1 MERQQH
7 ARLDELMRDPY
18 PLYARARRAEG
29 LTYVPELQ
37 AWLVARDADVREVLR
52 RPDVFSSANAVR
64 PDTVPAP
71 AALAVLS
78 QGQDQ
83 SGGPRRRVVVTAD
96 GPAHQRLR
104 APLVRG
110 LSPARVAA
118 VLPYVT
124 ERATAL
130 VDALAAAGPGVRGG
144 PRVDVMEAYALR
156 LPGQVIGRV
165 LGFDPEDVPVVV
177 RGGHSSEQLLFRP
190 LPEDE
195 QIAAA
200 HDTVALRRLLEGYVQ
215 DRHAAPR
222 DDLCSEMVTSLV
234 PDDGEPDEADPE
246 ADDTGPA
253 LTLGQRA
260 ELVAHLHNFLL
271 AGHLTTTA
279 LIGTTLL
286 HLLRHP
292 AQWKLVCE
300 EPERIPAAIEEAAR
314 YDTALQGFRRV
325 TTRAVTLAG
334 TELPAGAEVLV
345 GFGSAGRDAGRY
357 ERPDVFDIT
366 RTPVA
371 RHVAFGLGA
380 HGCPGAQLARE
391 QLRVTLEL
399 FTRRFPGLRLAA
411 DGPPVRMRPTLIHRA
426 PEALYVQW

>member
-1 MERQQH
+1 MDRQQH

-29 LTYVPELQ
+29 LTYVPELR

-64 PDTVPAP
+64 GDVVPSP
-71 AALAVLS
+71 AALAVL
-78 QGQDQ
+78 GE
-83 SGGPRRRVVVTAD
+83 GIAVRRPVVITAD

-104 APLVRG
+104 APIVRG
-110 LSPARVAA
+110 LAPDRVEA
-118 VLPYVT
+118 VLPYVA
-124 ERATAL
+124 ERAAAL
-130 VDALAAAGPGVRGG
+130 VDAFVAPGDGR
-144 PRVDVMEAYALR
+144 PVDVMEAYALR
-156 LPGQVIGRV
+156 LPGQVIGHV
-165 LGFDPEDVPVVV
+165 LGFDPADVPLVV
-177 RGGHSSEQLLFRP
+177 RGGHSTERLLFRP
-190 LPEDE
+190 LPEEE

-200 HDTVALRRLLEGYVQ
+200 RDMIALQRLLDGYVR

-222 DDLCSEMVTSLV
+222 DDLCSEIVTSLV
-234 PDDGEPDEADPE
+234 PDDGDPE
-246 ADDTGPA
+246 ESEGDPEEGDAEPE
-253 LTLGQRA
+253 LTLGQRG
-260 ELVAHLHNFLL
+260 ELIAHLQNFLL

-292 AQWKLVCE
+292 AQWKLLCE

-325 TTRAVTLAG
+325 TTRAVTLGG

-345 GFGSAGRDAGRY
+345 GFGAAGRDEGRY
-357 ERPDVFDIT
+357 ERPDVFDIL

-380 HGCPGAQLARE
+380 HACPGARLARE
-391 QLRVTLEL
+391 QLRLTLEL
-399 FTRRFPGLRLAA
+399 FTRRLPGLRLARE
-411 DGPPVRMRPTLIHRA
+411 GPPVRMRPTLIHRA
-426 PEALYVQW
+426 PESLYVEW

>member
-1 MERQQH
+1 MDQQQH

-29 LTYVPELQ
+29 LTFVPELQ

-64 PDTVPAP
+64 GDIVPAP
-71 AALAVLS
+71 AALAVLA
-78 QGQDQ
+78 QGD
-83 SGGPRRRVVVTAD
+83 GARRRVVINAD
-96 GPAHQRLR
+96 GPAHQRMR
-104 APLVRG
+104 APIARG

-130 VDALAAAGPGVRGG
+130 VDALAEAGPGGRGG
-144 PRVDVMEAYALR
+144 PHVDVMAAYALR
-156 LPGQVIGRV
+156 LPGQVVGRI
-165 LGFDPEDVPVVV
+165 LGFDPADVPVVV
-177 RGGHSSEQLLFRP
+177 RGGHSTERLLFRP
-190 LPEDE
+190 LPED
-195 QIAAA
+195 QQVTAAQ
-200 HDTVALRRLLEGYVQ
+200 DMVALRRLLDDYVQ

-222 DDLCSEMVTSLV
+222 DDLCSEMVTSLA
-234 PDDGEPDEADPE
+234 PDDGDPDPDPADPDPDGADPE
-246 ADDTGPA
+246 

-260 ELVAHLHNFLL
+260 ELVAHLENFLL

-300 EPERIPAAIEEAAR
+300 EPERVPAAIEEAAR

-345 GFGSAGRDAGRY
+345 GFGAAGRDEGRY

-391 QLRVTLEL
+391 QLRVTLAL

>member
-1 MERQQH
+1 MDRQQH
-7 ARLDELMRDPY
+7 ARLDELTRDPY

-29 LTYVPELQ
+29 LTYVPEMS

-64 PDTVPAP
+64 PDVVPSP
-71 AALAVLS
+71 AALAVL
-78 QGQDQ
+78 GE
-83 SGGPRRRVVVTAD
+83 GIAVRRSVVITAD
-96 GPAHQRLR
+96 GPAHQRMR
-104 APLVRG
+104 APIVRG
-110 LSPARVAA
+110 LTPARVSA
-118 VLPYVT
+118 VLPYVA
-124 ERATAL
+124 ERAAAL
-130 VDALAAAGPGVRGG
+130 VDALAAPGNGR
-144 PRVDVMEAYALR
+144 RADVMEAYALR
-156 LPGQVIGRV
+156 LPGEVIGHV
-165 LGFDPEDVPVVV
+165 LGFEPADVPLVV
-177 RGGHSSEQLLFRP
+177 RCGHSNERLMFRP
-190 LPEDE
+190 LPEAE
-195 QIAAA
+195 QIEAAR
-200 HDTVALRRLLEGYVQ
+200 DMIALQRLLDGYVR
-215 DRHAAPR
+215 DRYATPR
-222 DDLCSEMVTSLV
+222 DDLCSEIVTSLA
-234 PDDGEPDEADPE
+234 PDDGGEDAGPE
-246 ADDTGPA
+246 
-253 LTLGQRA
+253 LTLGQRG
-260 ELVAHLHNFLL
+260 ELIAHLQNFLL

-345 GFGSAGRDAGRY
+345 GFGAAGRDEGRY
-357 ERPDVFDIT
+357 ERPDVFDIL

-391 QLRVTLEL
+391 QLRLTLEL
-399 FTRRFPGLRLAA
+399 FTRRFPGLRLAG

-426 PEALYVQW
+426 PEALYVEW

>member
-1 MERQQH
+1 
-7 ARLDELMRDPY
+7 MRDPY

-64 PDTVPAP
+64 PDAVPSP

-78 QGQDQ
+78 QDP
-83 SGGPRRRVVVTAD
+83 GGGTRRRVVITAD

-104 APLVRG
+104 APIVRG

-118 VLPYVT
+118 VLPYVS

-130 VDALAAAGPGVRGG
+130 VDALAAAGPGGRGG

-156 LPGQVIGRV
+156 LPGQVIARV
-165 LGFDPEDVPVVV
+165 LGFDPQDVPVIV

-200 HDTVALRRLLEGYVQ
+200 QDTVALRRLLEGYVE

-234 PDDGEPDEADPE
+234 PDDGDPDDGDAE
-246 ADDTGPA
+246 ADDVGPA

-260 ELVAHLHNFLL
+260 ELVAHLHNFLV

-357 ERPDVFDIT
+357 ERPDAFDIT
-366 RTPVA
+366 RTPVS

-399 FTRRFPGLRLAA
+399 FTQRFPRLRLAA

-426 PEALYVQW
+426 PEALYVEW

>member
-1 MERQQH
+1 MRRVDRQQQ
-7 ARLDELMRDPY
+7 ARLDALTRDPY

-29 LTYVPELQ
+29 LTYVPELR

-64 PDTVPAP
+64 GDVVPSP
-71 AALAVLS
+71 AARAVLDT
-78 QGQDQ
+78 GI
-83 SGGPRRRVVVTAD
+83 GGRRPVVITAD
-96 GPAHQRLR
+96 GSAHQRLR
-104 APLVRG
+104 APIVRG
-110 LSPARVAA
+110 LTPARVAA
-118 VLPYVT
+118 VLPYVAQ
-124 ERATAL
+124 RAQ
-130 VDALAAAGPGVRGG
+130 ALADACAAPENGR
-144 PRVDVMEAYALR
+144 RVDVMEAYALR
-156 LPGQVIGRV
+156 LPGQVISHV
-165 LGFDPEDVPVVV
+165 LGFDAADVPVVV
-177 RGGHSSEQLLFRP
+177 RGGHSTERLLFRP
-190 LPEDE
+190 LTEED

-200 HDTVALRRLLEGYVQ
+200 RDMIALQRLLDGYVR

-222 DDLCSEMVTSLV
+222 DDLCSEMVASLAPDDGD
-234 PDDGEPDEADPE
+234 PDDGEAEVPGAGAE
-246 ADDTGPA
+246 
-253 LTLGQRA
+253 LTVGQRG

-292 AQWKLVCE
+292 AQWKLLCE

-345 GFGSAGRDAGRY
+345 GFGAAGRDEGRY
-357 ERPDVFDIT
+357 ERPDVFDIM

-380 HGCPGAQLARE
+380 HACPGAQLARE

-399 FTRRFPGLRLAA
+399 FTRRFPGLRLAG

-426 PEALYVQW
+426 PETLYVEW